1 MEQGEVRIEVR
12 SMDDREI
19 EVAETLLG
27 RCARPRPRLIC
38 VDGEVVDDERRTR
51 WPTVSLTLPKQE

>member
-1 MEQGEVRIEVR
+1 MSADVG
-12 SMDDREI
+12 DEI

-38 VDGEVVDDERRTR
+38 VDGEVVDDEAGRAVVEFGWKEAT
-51 WPTVSLTLPKQE
+51 E